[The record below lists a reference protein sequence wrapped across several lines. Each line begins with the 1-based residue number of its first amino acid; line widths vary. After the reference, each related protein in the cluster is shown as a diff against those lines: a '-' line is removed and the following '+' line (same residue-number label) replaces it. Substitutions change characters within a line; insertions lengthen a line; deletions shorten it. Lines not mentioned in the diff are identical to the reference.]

1 MYLHRKDIA
10 LIGEIMDELPN
21 ARSYRLECEEG
32 GGIGNILKLIVAT
45 ELNGRPVKATFE
57 IAGVETW

>member
-21 ARSYRLECEEG
+21 AHSYRLECEEG
-32 GGIGNILKLIVAT
+32 GGIGATLKLIVAT
-45 ELNGRPVKATFE
+45 ELNGRPVDATFE
-57 IAGVETW
+57 ISGVKDW

>member
-21 ARSYRLECEEG
+21 AHSYRLECEEG
-32 GGIGNILKLIVAT
+32 GGIGATLKLIVAT
-45 ELNGRPVKATFE
+45 ELNGRPVEATFE
-57 IAGVETW
+57 ISGVKDW